1 MGLETHHVRK
11 RTTPYAQVPALNFIG
26 GATQCHH
33 KEGIRFIGDAMPNG
47 RNVEFEGFGH
57 FLYWEDPERFNKELA
72 TFVLEHH

>member
-1 MGLETHHVRK
+1 
-11 RTTPYAQVPALNFIG
+11 
-26 GATQCHH
+26 
-33 KEGIRFIGDAMPNG
+33 MPNG